1 MALAGSASVYVPGT
15 GVASSAESSDSSA
28 ESAAGLAESSGKS
41 AAGSA
46 DSSGKSPAGSAVGS
60 STGVVPSTHAPV
72 SSSHMGLS
80 NYFGAGSIQTFGSIT
95 LGTSHLPVS

>member
-28 ESAAGLAESSGKS
+28 EST
-41 AAGSA
+41 AGSA